1 MRYSSDFLP
10 FYALKT
16 PPLDLVDAFL
26 KPYVDLETLLC
37 RDILRFVHLGVV
49 EPKSIAFMELF
60 CIITLDLP
68 F

>member
-16 PPLDLVDAFL
+16 PLDLVDAIL
-26 KPYVDLETLLC
+26 KPYVDMEALLC
-37 RDILRFVHLGVV
+37 RDTLRSAHLGVV
-49 EPKSIAFMELF
+49 EPRSIAFMELF